1 MRCVFAFALLAGC
14 SSLSSSTL
22 SADEEL
28 LLSSINGPEE
38 TLASRAAFGAVSTE
52 EDPDAPPLFHECD
65 PDGFHAELF
74 EDYDADESG
83 ALDGAEP
90 DDVLEQG
97 RRYAL
102 IAGRDDME
110 RRQAEMRMHMLG
122 LIYDTDES
130 GDLSD
135 AEKSV
140 LFEDFTV
147 RCDTLNAML
156 LADFDADGD
165 GTLSESELQ
174 TAADTLNADL
184 EEMRAEMDERAHEE
198 GDPSATRSAPTASAP
213 SPAAVTCRPDWRT
226 STPTATASSA
236 TPSWR
241 PAARPCASGS
251 AAASRCSSRPL
262 RPRLSS

>member
-1 MRCVFAFALLAGC
+1 MLMGK
-14 SSLSSSTL
+14 
-22 SADEEL
+22 
-28 LLSSINGPEE
+28 
-38 TLASRAAFGAVSTE
+38 
-52 EDPDAPPLFHECD
+52 DPDAPPLFHECD

-90 DDVLEQG
+90 DDVSD
-97 RRYAL
+97 AH
-102 IAGRDDME
+102 AGRDDME

-156 LADFDADGD
+156 LVDFDADGD
-165 GTLSESELQ
+165 GTP
-174 TAADTLNADL
+174 
-184 EEMRAEMDERAHEE
+184 RPPIH
-198 GDPSATRSAPTASAP
+198 PS
-213 SPAAVTCRPDWRT
+213 
-226 STPTATASSA
+226 
-236 TPSWR
+236 
-241 PAARPCASGS
+241 
-251 AAASRCSSRPL
+251 
-262 RPRLSS
+262 

>member
-22 SADEEL
+22 SADDEL
-28 LLSSINGPEE
+28 ILSSINGPEE

-74 EDYDADESG
+74 EDYDADTSG
-83 ALDGAEP
+83 ALDGTEP
-90 DDVLEQG
+90 DDVSD
-97 RRYAL
+97 AH
-102 IAGRDDME
+102 AGRDDME

-130 GDLSD
+130 GDLST

-174 TAADTLNADL
+174 TAADTLNADR
-184 EEMRAEMDERAHEE
+184 EAMRAEMDERAGEA
-198 GDPSATRSAPTASAP
+198 GDPLGAHGERPEPGSRGVPPGLEDFDTDSDGQFSDAELA
-213 SPAAVTCRPDWRT
+213 TCREALRE
-226 STPTATASSA
+226 
-236 TPSWR
+236 R
-241 PAARPCASGS
+241 IRSGEPMFEPPPPPE
-251 AAASRCSSRPL
+251 AK
-262 RPRLSS
+262 